1 MILTHEL
8 LGERIKTLEAQKA
21 QMIANVN
28 AVEGGLMVAR
38 GLLSDLDREENE
50 DTGEQVT
57 EPAPFKEKT
66 DG

>member
-8 LGERIKTLEAQKA
+8 LEKRIQTLEAQKV

-38 GLLSDLDREENE
+38 GLLSDLDREEAE
-50 DTGEQVT
+50 IGERAT
-57 EPAPFKEKT
+57 EPAPSEEK
-66 DG
+66 

>member
-1 MILTHEL
+1 MILTKEL

-21 QMIANVN
+21 QMIANIN

-50 DTGEQVT
+50 VETGEQVT
-57 EPAPFKEKT
+57 KPAPSEDK
-66 DG
+66 